1 MVDIHR
7 CLEENSFN
15 VDLTVG
21 AIIAEN
27 ARKEGKSTY
36 LKNDQCTRNKV

>member
-1 MVDIHR
+1 MVEVHR

-27 ARKEGKSTY
+27 ARKEGMSTA
-36 LKNDQCTRNKV
+36 LMNDQCIHIKK